1 MLIASEVRHAEAEA
15 RCHGELIPA
24 LIRAISGLSS
34 TELLLG
40 TGRNALTSCGR
51 NSPKLELIS
60 TCWTKGDRF
69 FNSYWKAL
77 WIKFLAEQ
85 TS

>member
-40 TGRNALTSCGR
+40 PEEMR
-51 NSPKLELIS
+51 
-60 TCWTKGDRF
+60 
-69 FNSYWKAL
+69 
-77 WIKFLAEQ
+77 
-85 TS
+85 